1 MKTTRRSIQ
10 RISVLILIALL
21 LVGIAAA
28 ERTGTAGDAKERYI
42 RDYSQIHSDTGLE
55 TSDLT
60 TGITATD
67 LVNHLLGSG
76 INISN
81 VRYTG
86 ADLAAGTFTGGT
98 GIIGFEEGIILS
110 TGRIDHVI
118 GPNLFPDISW
128 ENDMP
133 GDADLDEVLRRYRS
147 NEPIH
152 MMEWPEEEFE
162 FNRTYDAAIL
172 EFDFVPQGNV
182 VQFEYVFSS
191 DEYNEFVGSPFNDVF
206 GFFLNG
212 ENIAIIPGTADTPVA
227 INYVNLLRNPG
238 YYRNNDVHDI
248 WNPPAVEI
256 NTEMD
261 GLTTVLTATGQVNR
275 GVTNSIKIAIADVG
289 DDIYDSNVFI
299 RAMSF
304 EASSPELTPLQTIK
318 DVGET
323 QTLTATLIDTQ
334 GDPIAGET
342 ITFTIVS
349 GPNEGKTGTGVTDT
363 SGNAVWSYSSGTGL
377 GTDKIIATYGDRVS
391 NSAYT
396 TWIDYFDV
404 TFIVTDEDEMPL
416 QGAVVTIGDEERT
429 TDTAGTAVFT
439 VTNGWHD
446 YTVTKEGYG
455 PDQYGTVTVVDED
468 VEVPVM
474 LMNLYQITFIVTN
487 EDHEPLE
494 GASVVLNSEP
504 WAIKQTD
511 SSGEA
516 IFQTYPGN
524 YTYQVFKMG
533 YGHAFGMV
541 EVINEDITKTV
552 VLLSEHSGIAIWVM
566 PGRSTLTVGE
576 TQEYGILLTGLSE
589 PDVTFSIDINITQPE
604 RARITEINFTFP
616 GQEIGHTPLPAE
628 SVTCWG
634 TYTPPELDF
643 FPQQI
648 EGMTLVRVSVEALSE
663 GETDLTVSRAD
674 INSEIVT
681 AITPAVIQIGGAAAP
696 VAYFIATPTTGP
708 APLAVA
714 FTDLSTGA
722 PTTWAWDFGDGGSAE
737 IQNPT
742 HTYTA
747 PGTYTVNLT
756 VANSM
761 GSDSEEKIGYIT
773 VLEMPYIR
781 GDLNRNG
788 RIDIGDVAKVAW
800 MAAGL
805 IPEDLEADFNNSGV
819 VDSGD
824 AARIAYF
831 YVGKTQEI

>member
-1 MKTTRRSIQ
+1 MKIT
-10 RISVLILIALL
+10 SVFILIALL

-28 ERTGTAGDAKERYI
+28 ERTGTAGDAKEREI
-42 RDYSQIHSDTGLE
+42 RDYSQIQSDNGME
-55 TSDLT
+55 TVDLT
-60 TGITATD
+60 TGLTAAD
-67 LVNHLLGSG
+67 LANQLLGSG
-76 INISN
+76 INVSN

-110 TGRIDHVI
+110 TGRINHVI
-118 GPNLFPDISW
+118 GPNLLSDISW
-128 ENDMP
+128 QNNMP
-133 GDADLDEVLRRYRS
+133 GDDDLDEILRRYSS
-147 NEPIH
+147 NEPIQ
-152 MMEWPEEEFE
+152 MMEWPEQEFE

-172 EFDFVPQGNV
+172 EFNFVPQGNV

-191 DEYNEFVGSPFNDVF
+191 DEYNEFVGSQFNDVF

-238 YYRNNDVHDI
+238 YYRNNDLHDGM
-248 WNPPAVEI
+248 NPPAVVI

-275 GVTNSIKIAIADVG
+275 GVTNTIKIAIADVG

-299 RAMSF
+299 RATSF
-304 EASSPELTPLQTIK
+304 EASSPELTPLQTIRE
-318 DVGET
+318 VGET

-334 GDPIAGET
+334 GDPIADET
-342 ITFTIVS
+342 ITFMIVS
-349 GPNEGKTGTGVTDT
+349 GPNEGETGTGVTNA
-363 SGNAVWSYSSGTGL
+363 SGNAVWSYSSETGL
-377 GTDKIIATYGDRVS
+377 GTDKIIATYGDLVS

-404 TFIVTDEDEMPL
+404 TFIVTDEDEAPL
-416 QGAVVTIGDEERT
+416 QGAVVTIGDEEKT
-429 TDTAGTAVFT
+429 TGPAGTAVFT

-446 YTVTKEGYG
+446 YIVTKEGYG
-455 PDQYGTVTVVDED
+455 PDQYGTVTVVDEN

-474 LMNLYQITFIVTN
+474 LMTFYQVTFIVTN
-487 EDHEPLE
+487 EEHEPLE
-494 GASVVLNSEP
+494 GAGAVLSSEP
-504 WAIKQTD
+504 WTIKQTD
-511 SSGEA
+511 SSGEVV
-516 IFQTYPGN
+516 FQTYPGN
-524 YTYQVFKMG
+524 HTYQIIKEG
-533 YGHAFGMV
+533 YGYAFGMI

-552 VLLSEHSGIAIWVM
+552 VLRSDHTGIAIWVM
-566 PGRSTLTVGE
+566 PGQSALAVGE
-576 TQEYGILLTGLSE
+576 TREYSILLTGLSE
-589 PDVTFSIDINITQPE
+589 PNIAFNIDINITQPE
-604 RARITEINFTFP
+604 RARITGVNITLP
-616 GQEIGHTPLPAE
+616 GEENGHTPVPAE

-634 TYTPPELDF
+634 TYTPPEFDF
-643 FPQQI
+643 FPQ
-648 EGMTLVRVSVEALSE
+648 EVGGTLLVMVSVEALSE
-663 GETDLTVSRAD
+663 GTTNLTVSRAE
-674 INSEIVT
+674 INSEIIT
-681 AITPAVIQIGGAAAP
+681 AVTPAVIRIGDDAAP
-696 VAYFIATPTTGP
+696 VANFIATPTTGP

-714 FTDLSTGA
+714 FTDISTGA
-722 PTTWAWDFGDGGSAE
+722 PTSWAWDFGDGSSAL

-756 VANSM
+756 VTNSL

-773 VLEMPYIR
+773 VLESHHIQ

-788 RIDIGDVAKVAW
+788 RIDIGDVANVAW

-805 IPEDLEADFNNSGV
+805 TPEDLEADFNDNGQ